1 MSKTTN
7 PILEASV
14 SCGFYNGADRT
25 YEAREMTQIVD
36 GIINDGVFASIGT
49 CFVVKASSGRTV
61 NVGVGKAW
69 FNSTYTLNDAVLPID
84 CEESEVLLNRIDA
97 IIIEVDARES
107 VRDNFI
113 KVIKGEP
120 ASNPVNPVLN
130 TTSNVFQYPLCYIY
144 RRAGSNEILQ
154 MDITNMVGSTETP
167 FVTGIL
173 QTVSL
178 DELLGQWQD
187 DLDRFMA
194 KTKADANTEIN
205 TFVTTSENDY
215 NKWYAEMVQTM
226 EDAVTETMTWTESQR
241 TTILDWFNNMKN
253 QLSVDGAIN
262 LQLQIDNEEIERI
275 LLCGFVDGVKEISE
289 DGLEIVT
296 QSTDGRALIST
307 FSSDFTSLTTSLYD
321 AHGTRIAR
329 IIKTFSEDGRTITSE
344 TDIVDVSLVN
354 GDEIEY

>member
-1 MSKTTN
+1 MSKITN
-7 PILEASV
+7 PITEASV
-14 SCGFYNGADRT
+14 SCGFYNGADRA

-97 IIIEVDARES
+97 VIIEVDTRES

-113 KVIKGEP
+113 KVIKGVP
-120 ASNPVNPVLN
+120 ASNPVNPTLN
-130 TTSNVFQYPLCYIY
+130 TESGVHQYPLCYIY
-144 RRAGSNEILQ
+144 RRAGNNEILQ

-187 DLDRFMA
+187 ELDRFI
-194 KTKADANTEIN
+194 ANEEELASEEIS
-205 TFVTTSENDY
+205 TFV
-215 NKWYAEMVQTM
+215 
-226 EDAVTETMTWTESQR
+226 ETMKESMEEAVISTNEWTAAQQA
-241 TTILDWFNNMKN
+241 TILDWFNNLKTN
-253 QLSVDGAIN
+253 LSVDGAIN
-262 LQLQIDNEEIERI
+262 LQMQIDVEEIERI
-275 LLCGFVDGVKEISE
+275 LLCGFVDGTKEISN
-289 DGLEIVT
+289 DGLNIVT
-296 QSTDGRALIST
+296 TDSKGRTLTTEFSED
-307 FSSDFTSLTTSLYD
+307 FSSVTTTLYD
-321 AHGTRIAR
+321 ENGTELGYIA
-329 IIKTFSEDGRTITSE
+329 KTFSEDGLTINSTCNV
-344 TDIVDVSLVN
+344 VDVSLIN
-354 GDEIEY
+354 GDEIAY